1 MKYAFIA
8 GLLAVAGVNGAR
20 TSFVMPENGG
30 ETVEHLRRVP
40 EGWSDVGAPSA
51 DHKMHF
57 RVAVRSVRIHSN
69 GPKW

>member
-20 TSFVMPENGG
+20 TSFVMPEDGG

-40 EGWSDVGAPSA
+40 EGWNNIGAPLA
-51 DHKMHF
+51 DHKMLF
-57 RVAVRSVRIHSN
+57 RVAVRSVRVSQLS
-69 GPKW
+69 GW